1 MTDPSH
7 SLPPDR
13 ADRLI
18 RHASYLS
25 LATGL
30 VLVAIKLA
38 ATVLTGSVALLGTL
52 MDSTADILA
61 SLATVIAVRV
71 ALKPADRS
79 HRFGHGKAEAVA
91 ALFQSQVIAAS
102 ATFVM
107 LSAVDRLLNPKAVS
121 ETAVGVAAMALS
133 LVLTAALV
141 GFQRYVVRK
150 TGSTAIAADSAH
162 FASDLAIGI
171 GLIVT
176 LIAIAATGWLWIDP
190 AVAAVV
196 ALALY
201 RSAWSV
207 GRNALNLV
215 MDRELPAPDRD
226 RIGAVVA
233 THPEARGLHDLR
245 TRSAGRARFIE
256 FHLELDGA
264 LSLRRAHEV
273 TDTIEA
279 RLKQAFP
286 GTEVIIH
293 QEPAGLDDDRLDHRI
308 GARPIL

>member
-1 MTDPSH
+1 MADPS
-7 SLPPDR
+7 SPLPPDR

-18 RHASYLS
+18 RLASYLS

-52 MDSTADILA
+52 MDSAADILA
-61 SLATVIAVRV
+61 SLATVVAVRV
-71 ALKPADRS
+71 ALKPADRA

-91 ALFQSQVIAAS
+91 ALFQSQVIAVS

-107 LSAVDRLLNPKAVS
+107 LSAVDRLRNPQVIG
-121 ETAVGVAAMALS
+121 ETAFGVAALAIS
-133 LVLTAALV
+133 LVLTVALV

-176 LIAIAATGWLWIDP
+176 LIAVAATGWLWIDP
-190 AVAAVV
+190 IVAAIV
-196 ALALY
+196 ALVLF

-207 GRNALNLV
+207 AKNALNLV
-215 MDRELPAPDRD
+215 MDRELPARD
-226 RIGAVVA
+226 RERIKAVVG
-233 THPEARGLHDLR
+233 THPEVRGLHDLR

-256 FHLELDGA
+256 FHLELDGT

-279 RLKQAFP
+279 LLKHAFP

-293 QEPAGLDDDRLDHRI
+293 QEPAGLDDERLDHRI
-308 GARPIL
+308 GGRSGP

>member
-18 RHASYLS
+18 RRASYLS

-79 HRFGHGKAEAVA
+79 HRFGHGKAEVVA

-176 LIAIAATGWLWIDP
+176 LIAVAATGWLWIDP

-201 RSAWSV
+201 GSAWSV

-215 MDRELPAPDRD
+215 MDRELPARDRD

-308 GARPIL
+308 GARPVL